1 MVVWDVECVCF
12 VAPESFFVLHPK
24 QFRGVNTRPGD
35 KGDKLFACKCQ
46 TPTGEAFLSRVKLGL
61 LARRNFILAS
71 IDMYLE
77 HRAASGLLKVPI
89 LF

>member
-46 TPTGEAFLSRVKLGL
+46 NTHWGSLLSRVKLGL

-71 IDMYLE
+71 IDIILNI
-77 HRAASGLLKVPI
+77 VP
-89 LF
+89 LPGY